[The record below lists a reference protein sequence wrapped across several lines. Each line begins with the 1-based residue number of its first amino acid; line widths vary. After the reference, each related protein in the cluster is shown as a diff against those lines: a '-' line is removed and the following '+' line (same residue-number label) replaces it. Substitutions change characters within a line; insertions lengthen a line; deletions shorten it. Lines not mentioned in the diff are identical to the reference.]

1 VILATGLSYE
11 AAHGSI
17 RFTLGHSTTQ
27 EDVDY
32 VIEQMP
38 AIVERLRMMS
48 PVNMDMKYFA

>member
-1 VILATGLSYE
+1 LATGLSYE

-17 RFTLGHSTTQ
+17 RFTLGHMTTK
-27 EDVDY
+27 EDVEY
-32 VIEQMP
+32 VIKEMP